1 MVFSRAAAYSR
12 PHSSET
18 SMPQPKNAR
27 NTPPREQASDERWYC
42 VQTAPARETMAAEY
56 LRSKSLNVYNPVL
69 PGRSSPSGKK
79 RSAPLFPRY
88 VFARFAVDRDFE
100 AVRYGQGIASVVRDM
115 AGPLPVPDAVIEEIR
130 RRVED
135 GFYSRAQLEA
145 GEGVMVESGAFRG
158 VTGIF
163 HAYASGRERV
173 RVLMELMNRS
183 VVVECDVTEVRKC
196 PRGAAR
202 H

>member
-1 MVFSRAAAYSR
+1 MPLSKSARNLPS
-12 PHSSET
+12 HEQSSE
-18 SMPQPKNAR
+18 
-27 NTPPREQASDERWYC
+27 ERWYC

-56 LRSKSLNVYNPVL
+56 LRSKSLNVYNPVV
-69 PGRSSPSGKK
+69 PVRSSSSGKK
-79 RSAPLFPRY
+79 RPAPLFPRY
-88 VFARFAVDRDFE
+88 VFARFALNRHFG
-100 AVRYGQGIASVVRDM
+100 AVRYGQGIANVVRDM
-115 AGPLPVPDAVIEEIR
+115 EGPLPVPDTVIEEIR
-130 RRVED
+130 RRVDD
-135 GFYSRAQLEA
+135 GFYSCAQLET

-163 HAYASGRERV
+163 RAYASGRERV

-202 H
+202 G